1 MGYETIFLYVG
12 VALGVSF
19 LCSVLEA
26 VLLSMTLS
34 QINVL
39 QNSGRR
45 SGAIW
50 AVLKEDVERPLT
62 VILTLNT
69 IAHTVGAIGV
79 GSEVQNMYQDADF
92 AVAVASGLLTLA
104 VLLFSEILPKTIGAT
119 YWRQLAPASA
129 YVLNTLLRL
138 MWIVVVPIMAIRRV
152 LPEGEVQPTVPRDEL
167 AALAEISGDEGSID
181 PDERRVIRNLLA
193 LRDTTVGEAMTPRV
207 VMTAFPL
214 SMTVSEVIAEHPV
227 LHHSRNPVYDGDL
240 DHLAGLVLRSS
251 ILRAHGEDRFDVE
264 MKELMSPIQTCK
276 SDDDLDA
283 VLDRFLEARQHL
295 LAVEGEFGG
304 TAGIITLEDVF
315 EEMLGVEIVDESDPV
330 EDMRELAAQRHM
342 ESESE

>member
-181 PDERRVIRNLLA
+181 PDER
-193 LRDTTVGEAMTPRV
+193 
-207 VMTAFPL
+207 
-214 SMTVSEVIAEHPV
+214 
-227 LHHSRNPVYDGDL
+227 YC
-240 DHLAGLVLRSS
+240 
-251 ILRAHGEDRFDVE
+251 ILRHERVHVAQFRRYTWPGMIFLYILCPLPFAFAPGRAWLEWQGYRETLTATWEVFGPERASAASFED
-264 MKELMSPIQTCK
+264 
-276 SDDDLDA
+276 
-283 VLDRFLEARQHL
+283 
-295 LAVEGEFGG
+295 
-304 TAGIITLEDVF
+304 
-315 EEMLGVEIVDESDPV
+315 EIVRRFTGPDYGWMW
-330 EDMRELAAQRHM
+330 MRGRTISKAIRKHLKALHDANEKK
-342 ESESE
+342 

>member
-92 AVAVASGLLTLA
+92 AVESGNLAKNQILQQAATAMVAQANASKMG
-104 VLLFSEILPKTIGAT
+104 VL
-119 YWRQLAPASA
+119 
-129 YVLNTLLRL
+129 TLLR
-138 MWIVVVPIMAIRRV
+138 
-152 LPEGEVQPTVPRDEL
+152 G
-167 AALAEISGDEGSID
+167 
-181 PDERRVIRNLLA
+181 
-193 LRDTTVGEAMTPRV
+193 
-207 VMTAFPL
+207 
-214 SMTVSEVIAEHPV
+214 
-227 LHHSRNPVYDGDL
+227 
-240 DHLAGLVLRSS
+240 
-251 ILRAHGEDRFDVE
+251 
-264 MKELMSPIQTCK
+264 
-276 SDDDLDA
+276 
-283 VLDRFLEARQHL
+283 
-295 LAVEGEFGG
+295 
-304 TAGIITLEDVF
+304 
-315 EEMLGVEIVDESDPV
+315 
-330 EDMRELAAQRHM
+330 
-342 ESESE
+342 